1 MPVCVNARK
10 KEKQTAA
17 AVTAE
22 KSKSWKKL
30 KRKFLIHTRL
40 LEIWRINFINFK
52 YKDFLLRTRI
62 STTTTDVFACM
73 DMHYFR
79 TLLSYFNTSNTLS
92 LFLLLNLISLN
103 I

>member
-1 MPVCVNARK
+1 MQ

-30 KRKFLIHTRL
+30 K
-40 LEIWRINFINFK
+40 LEEKSSIIWFTLDKEKDEKNFINFK
-52 YKDFLLRTRI
+52 I
-62 STTTTDVFACM
+62 STTTTTDVFACM

-79 TLLSYFNTSNTLS
+79 TLLSYFNTRSPS
-92 LFLLLNLISLN
+92 ER
-103 I
+103 